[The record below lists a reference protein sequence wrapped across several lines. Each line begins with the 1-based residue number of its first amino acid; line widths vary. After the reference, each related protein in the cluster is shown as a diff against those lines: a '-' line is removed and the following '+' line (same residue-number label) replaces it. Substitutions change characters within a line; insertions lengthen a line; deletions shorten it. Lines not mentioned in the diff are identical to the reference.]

1 MEAGYAALDTRA
13 IMKKTVRITD
23 GTLRVN
29 EQAFDLARFKR
40 LIVIGIGKCA
50 FDAADALEEIL
61 GDRITK
67 GVILDVKGGI
77 LKHLKSYEGTHPF
90 PSEENMMATAAIM
103 ALVKNASEEDLV
115 LAVISGGG
123 SALLCW
129 PHDVR
134 CETLMRI
141 TDELFRAGAT
151 IQELN
156 TVRKHLSEIQG
167 GQLAKLAYPA
177 TVVSIIFS
185 DVPGNDISMVAS
197 GPTVM
202 DPTTQEDAAR
212 IMAKYD
218 VLKKC
223 ELPDCEIIETPKDP
237 KYFVRVTNMLIGS
250 NLVALQRMK
259 EKAEELGFHAVICET
274 CLMGEARDVGR
285 PFIAGLER
293 GMVFLSGGETT
304 VTVRGRGKGGR
315 NQEVALGALPYLKE
329 GMVFASFASDGIDN
343 TDAAGAI
350 ADGASTAR
358 ANEAGIEREH
368 YLAANDAYHFFEKLD
383 DLIVTGITGANVSDL
398 MVAVRE

>member
-1 MEAGYAALDTRA
+1 
-13 IMKKTVRITD
+13 
-23 GTLRVN
+23 
-29 EQAFDLARFKR
+29 
-40 LIVIGIGKCA
+40 
-50 FDAADALEEIL
+50 
-61 GDRITK
+61 
-67 GVILDVKGGI
+67 
-77 LKHLKSYEGTHPF
+77 
-90 PSEENMMATAAIM
+90 
-103 ALVKNASEEDLV
+103 
-115 LAVISGGG
+115 
-123 SALLCW
+123 
-129 PHDVR
+129 
-134 CETLMRI
+134 
-141 TDELFRAGAT
+141 
-151 IQELN
+151 
-156 TVRKHLSEIQG
+156 
-167 GQLAKLAYPA
+167 
-177 TVVSIIFS
+177 
-185 DVPGNDISMVAS
+185 
-197 GPTVM
+197 M